1 MRDKDDND
9 ITLKDYGDEE
19 VDNDRKYSIDNLG
32 AEVLDTDDFMY
43 DDEEGVVADDDQ
55 ESDKDDFFD
64 GGDADFADEDDD

>member
-1 MRDKDDND
+1 MSRSFQTLGLDVSVRDKDDND

-43 DDEEGVVADDDQ
+43 DDEEGVVADDDPGIGQ
-55 ESDKDDFFD
+55 
-64 GGDADFADEDDD
+64 G